1 MIVRGTVEIM
11 NCEKDTDK
19 YIVARVVMG
28 ILWYWGSWDDEEAAK
43 RVAETFENAIVI
55 ERKEAEHDK

>member
-1 MIVRGTVEIM
+1 MIARGTVEVM
-11 NCEKDTDK
+11 NCDKDADK

-28 ILWYWGSWDDEEAAK
+28 ILWYWGSWNDREAAN

-55 ERKEAEHDK
+55 EKEEADK

>member
-11 NCEKDTDK
+11 NCDKDTDK

-28 ILWYWGSWDDEEAAK
+28 VLWYWGSWDTEAAAK

-55 ERKEAEHDK
+55 EKKEANK

>member
-1 MIVRGTVEIM
+1 MIARGTVEVM
-11 NCEKDTDK
+11 NCDKDTDK

-28 ILWYWGSWDDEEAAK
+28 ILWYWGSWDTEAAAK

-55 ERKEAEHDK
+55 ERKEADK

>member
-11 NCEKDTDK
+11 NCEKETDK

-28 ILWYWGSWDDEEAAK
+28 LLWYWGSWDDKDAAH

-55 ERKEAEHDK
+55 ERKDDNAST